1 MSAGNGRP
9 DAVVGP
15 PLEEVRADTEAA
27 LKQVMAAAEIVQGM
41 WRLLMADRRRHQV
54 APVEPDSWRDM
65 ELPEPAARD
74 ARQRIDAVR
83 RRHDYA
89 LDVYVLASFAGALAD
104 TRDSDAAA
112 RALLD
117 LATLH
122 VLLDDPET
130 ALRLIQTAD
139 TDDVSEHVHQMLAR
153 CTARL
158 AERWQQKPV
167 PPSPRP
173 ITTPPGGG
181 PDDLARS

>member
-9 DAVVGP
+9 AAEVGP
-15 PLEEVRADTEAA
+15 PPEQVRADTEAA
-27 LKQVMAAAEIVQGM
+27 LQQVMAAAEVAQGM
-41 WRLLMADRRRHQV
+41 WRLLLAGRGRHQV
-54 APVEPDSWRDM
+54 APVEPGSWRDM
-65 ELPEPAARD
+65 ELPEPAARY

-83 RRHDYA
+83 RRHEYA
-89 LDVYVLASFAGALAD
+89 LDVYVLASFAGALAA

-139 TDDVSEHVHQMLAR
+139 TDDVSEHIHRMLAR

-158 AERWQQKPV
+158 TERLQQQ
-167 PPSPRP
+167 PSSGDAPADH
-173 ITTPPGGG
+173 
-181 PDDLARS
+181 DDSGEMSG